1 MQPASLSTSPKEAS
15 AQRASTRLG
24 APGGINVGG
33 YLRTESGI
41 GSAIRGY
48 LRALRRL
55 DIPVALKDISKLC
68 GNRAEDRTLTTFA
81 AEHPYDVNLVCGG
94 IEQHYAIM
102 AQLGEE
108 FLKGRYNIGVWY
120 WELPRFPEK
129 WYDRFV
135 CYDEIWVASSF
146 IANALAPISPL
157 PIVRIP
163 PVLSAETSGSREH
176 GRRRLGVSPAEFVYL
191 FIFDFYSPFERKNP
205 LSLIAAFKRAFT
217 PSDPVRLVIKCM
229 NEDVNNFAAMQAQAQ
244 GYPISIHA
252 GYWSSEEMRDLM
264 AACDAYVSLHRCEGI
279 GLTITDAMALG
290 KPVIATGWSGNMD
303 VMSVSNSFPV
313 RYHLIEI
320 EENIGLYRAGEVW
333 AEPSVEHAAELMR
346 YVFAN
351 RQEAAARGRAAKQDI
366 EANYS
371 EERVGQLIQERLAVI
386 RRRDRF
392 IALKKALSTSASDL
406 DSVVERFQDISAF
419 VPRYQ
424 QLMARIRA
432 VVQTALPPHAT
443 VLVVSRGDDE
453 LLKLDGRTAWH
464 FPRNV
469 DGLYAGYNPA
479 DSAAAI
485 AHLEELR
492 AQGAEFLL
500 FPATALWWLE
510 HYAEFRRYLESRYP
524 VVVRQTDSCVIFK
537 CSNEG

>member
-1 MQPASLSTSPKEAS
+1 MEPVSLNASPKETS
-15 AQRASTRLG
+15 GPRTGTRLS

-48 LRALRRL
+48 LRALRWL

-102 AQLGEE
+102 AQLGEK

-163 PVLSAETSGSREH
+163 PVLTAETGGSRDR
-176 GRRRLGVSPAEFVYL
+176 GRGRLGVSSAEFVYL

-205 LSLIAAFKRAFT
+205 LALIAAFKRAFT

-229 NEDVNNFAAMQAQAQ
+229 NQDVNNFAAMQAQAQ
-244 GYPISIHA
+244 GYSISIHA

-303 VMSVSNSFPV
+303 IMNVSNSFPV
-313 RYHLIEI
+313 RYQLVEL

-346 YVFAN
+346 YVFMN
-351 RQEAAARGRAAKQDI
+351 RQEAAARGQAARQDI

-371 EERVGQLIQERLAVI
+371 EERVGHLIQERLAVI

-392 IALKKALSTSASDL
+392 IALKRALSTSATDL
-406 DSVVERFQDISAF
+406 DSVVARFQDISAF

-443 VLVVSRGDDE
+443 VLIVSRGDDE
-453 LLKLDGRTAWH
+453 LLKLDGRIAWH
-464 FPRNV
+464 FPRNA

-485 AHLEELR
+485 GHLEELR

-500 FPATALWWLE
+500 FPTTALWWLE
-510 HYAEFRRYLESRYP
+510 HYAEFRRHLESRYP
-524 VVVRQTDSCVIFK
+524 VVVHQTDSCVIFA
-537 CSNEG
+537 CSKER